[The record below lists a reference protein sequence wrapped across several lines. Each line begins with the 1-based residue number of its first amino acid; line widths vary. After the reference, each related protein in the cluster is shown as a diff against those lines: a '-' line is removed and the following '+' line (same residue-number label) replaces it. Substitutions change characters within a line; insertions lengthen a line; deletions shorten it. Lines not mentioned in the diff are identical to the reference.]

1 LSGEIKR
8 RLRSAKEGIDMA
20 HRKLDMGFAWT
31 QATGLIGA
39 NRDTIGAIAGLF
51 FFLPSL
57 ASGLLVPELGNP
69 PQPAPAGADPQ
80 AAMRAMMDQMSAIYA
95 ANWPLLLA
103 LVVAQ
108 FVGSMSLF
116 ALLTDRGNP
125 TVGEALRT
133 GLASTPSYLA
143 AQLIAVTGAALAI
156 GIPLGVIS
164 ALGGA
169 AVAVLAVMAALV
181 LIVYLMVK
189 LSLAAPVIAIEGDRN
204 PFTALGRSWQLT
216 KGNSLRIVL
225 FIALLLLVIGIIAV
239 LVTGVLTLVLAA
251 LGDTVATIGGGIVNA
266 LVNALLTVVFLV
278 VTVAIYR
285 QLAGASPERAAELF
299 E

>member
-1 LSGEIKR
+1 
-8 RLRSAKEGIDMA
+8 MA
-20 HRKLDMGFAWT
+20 NRKLDMGLAWT

-57 ASGLLVPELGNP
+57 ASALLVPELGNP

-143 AQLIAVTGAALAI
+143 AQVIAVLGAMLAI

-169 AVAVLAVMAALV
+169 AVAALAVVAATV
-181 LIVYLMVK
+181 LIVYVLVK
-189 LSLAAPVIAIEGDRN
+189 LSLAAPVIAIEGNRN
-204 PFTALGRSWQLT
+204 PFAALGRSWQLT
-216 KGNSLRIVL
+216 KGSSLRIAL
-225 FIALLLLVIGIIAV
+225 FIALLLLVIGIIAA
-239 LVTGVLTLVLAA
+239 LVTGVLALVLAA
-251 LGDTVATIGGGIVNA
+251 LGDTAATIGGGIVNA
-266 LVNALLTVVFLV
+266 LVNALVTVVFLV

>member
-1 LSGEIKR
+1 
-8 RLRSAKEGIDMA
+8 MA
-20 HRKLDMGFAWT
+20 HRKLDMGLAWT

-57 ASGLLVPELGNP
+57 ASALLVPELGNP
-69 PQPAPAGADPQ
+69 PQPAPNADPQ

-143 AQLIAVTGAALAI
+143 AQVIAVLGAALAI
-156 GIPLGVIS
+156 GIPLGVVS

-169 AVAVLAVMAALV
+169 AVAVLAVIAALV
-181 LIVYLMVK
+181 LIVYGMVK
-189 LSLAAPVIAIEGDRN
+189 LSLAAPVIAIEGNRN
-204 PFTALGRSWQLT
+204 PFAALGRSWQLT
-216 KGNSLRIVL
+216 KGNSLRIAL
-225 FIALLLLVIGIIAV
+225 FIALLLLVIGVIAA
-239 LVTGVLTLVLAA
+239 LVTGVLALVLAA
-251 LGDTVATIGGGIVNA
+251 LGGTAATIGGGIVNA
-266 LVNALLTVVFLV
+266 LVNTLLTVVFLV

-285 QLAGASPERAAELF
+285 QLAGASSERAAELF

>member
-1 LSGEIKR
+1 
-8 RLRSAKEGIDMA
+8 MA
-20 HRKLDMGFAWT
+20 HRKLDMGHAWV
-31 QATGLIGA
+31 QATGLIGS

-69 PQPAPAGADPQ
+69 PQPASGADPEV
-80 AAMRAMMDQMSAIYA
+80 AMRAMMDQMSAAYA
-95 ANWPLLLA
+95 ANWPLLLG

-116 ALLTDRGNP
+116 ALFTDRGNP

-133 GLASTPSYLA
+133 GISSTPSYLA
-143 AQLIAVTGAALAI
+143 AQLVTVLGAALAI

-169 AVAVLAVMAALV
+169 AVAVLGVLVAMV
-181 LIVYLMVK
+181 LIVYVMVK
-189 LSLAAPVIAIEGDRN
+189 VSLAAPVIAIEGNRN
-204 PFTALGRSWQLT
+204 PITALTRSWKLT
-216 KGNSLRIVL
+216 KGNSVRIALFIVL
-225 FIALLLLVIGIIAV
+225 LLVVIGIIAA
-239 LVTGVLTLVLAA
+239 LVTGVLGLIFAA
-251 LGDTVATIGGGIVNA
+251 LGDTVAMIGGAVVNA
-266 LVNALLTVVFLV
+266 LVNTLLTVIFLV

-285 QLAGASPERAAELF
+285 QLAGASPEREAELF

>member
-1 LSGEIKR
+1 
-8 RLRSAKEGIDMA
+8 MA
-20 HRKLDMGFAWT
+20 HRKLDMGLAWT

-57 ASGLLVPELGNP
+57 ASALLVPELANP

-80 AAMRAMMDQMSAIYA
+80 VAMRAMMDQMSAIYA

-133 GLASTPSYLA
+133 GLASTPTYLA
-143 AQLIAVTGAALAI
+143 AQAIAVFGAALAI
-156 GIPLGVIS
+156 GIPLGVVS

-169 AVAVLAVMAALV
+169 AVAVLAVVAAL
-181 LIVYLMVK
+181 LMIVYVMVK
-189 LSLAAPVIAIEGDRN
+189 LSLAAPVIAIEGSRN

-225 FIALLLLVIGIIAV
+225 FIALLLLVIGIIAA
-239 LVTGVLTLVLAA
+239 LVTGVLALVLAA
-251 LGDTVATIGGGIVNA
+251 LGDTAASIGGGIVNA

-285 QLAGASPERAAELF
+285 QLAGPSPERAAELF

>member
-1 LSGEIKR
+1 
-8 RLRSAKEGIDMA
+8 MA
-20 HRKLDMGFAWT
+20 HRKLDMGAAWV
-31 QATGLIGA
+31 QATGLIGS

-57 ASGLLVPELGNP
+57 ASALLLPELANP
-69 PQPAPAGADPQ
+69 PQPAPADADPQ
-80 AAMRAMMDQMSAIYA
+80 AAMRAMMDQMSAAYA
-95 ANWPLLLA
+95 ANWPFLLG

-143 AQLIAVTGAALAI
+143 AQLVAAFGAALAI

-164 ALGGA
+164 AMGGA
-169 AVAVLAVMAALV
+169 AVAALGVIVAVV
-181 LIVYLMVK
+181 LILYVMVK
-189 LSLAAPVIAIEGDRN
+189 LSLAAPVIAIEGNRN

-216 KGNSLRIVL
+216 KGNSVRIAL
-225 FIALLLLVIGIIAV
+225 FILLLLVVIGIIAA
-239 LVTGVLTLVLAA
+239 LVTGVLTLVFAAMGDTAA
-251 LGDTVATIGGGIVNA
+251 LVGGGVVNA
-266 LVNALLTVVFLV
+266 LVNTLLTVVFLV

-299 E
+299 D